1 MRSLA
6 EAPARL
12 APGAKI
18 SVHLVGVGGT
28 GMRGLAMV
36 LRGMGMDV
44 SGSDRDGI
52 PPSLRKSL
60 AAAGIRVSTGSA
72 AENVPPGAGLLVA
85 TAAVRAEENAECR
98 EAARRGLP
106 VLKYAEAVAQVA
118 RAKKLVAV
126 AGSHGKTT
134 TSSMVAWLLKAA
146 GVSDS
151 FLVGG
156 QVRGIGES
164 GWWGEGGHF
173 VLEACEYDRSFL
185 NYDPAVAVVT
195 NVDADH
201 MDYYKT
207 MDALREAF
215 AAFVGRT
222 SPEGRVIL
230 CADDAPSLYLAE
242 GAPAAVWTAGFSP
255 SADWRIAAHALS
267 PQGAAFRLEGPG
279 GGGDFRL
286 PLCGIHNLRNAAQ
299 AVAAAA
305 ACGAPL
311 DALIEALAS
320 FQGAERR
327 MHLLGTVRGAPV
339 LDDYG
344 HHPVELAATFASVRQ
359 RYPGRRLR
367 VAFQPH
373 QYARTEYLFDDFV
386 RVLASGPDD
395 LLLAPVY
402 GARHDGSA
410 PRADSGTLREAV
422 ARAGGSCRL
431 VSLDGMADELGRTA
445 ESDDVILVIGAGDI
459 GRVGHD
465 LVGRYGA
472 VEGA

>member
-1 MRSLA
+1 MRTLV
-6 EAPARL
+6 EAPSCL
-12 APGAKI
+12 VPGAKLA
-18 SVHLVGVGGT
+18 VHLVGIGGT
-28 GMRGLAMV
+28 GMRGLARV

-44 SGSDRDGI
+44 SGSDRDGV
-52 PPSLRKSL
+52 PAALEKSL
-60 AAAGIRVSTGSA
+60 SAAGIRISAGSSA
-72 AENVPPGAGLLVA
+72 GNVPPGAGLIVA
-85 TAAVRAEENAECR
+85 TAAARPEENPECR

-106 VLKYAEAVAQVA
+106 VLKYAEAVAQVVRA
-118 RAKKLVAV
+118 RKLVAV

-134 TSSMVAWLLKAA
+134 TSSMIAWLLKAA
-146 GVSDS
+146 GVSES

-164 GWWGEGGHF
+164 GWWGKGDHF

-207 MDALREAF
+207 MEALREAF
-215 AAFVGRT
+215 AAFVRRT

-230 CADDAPSLYLAE
+230 CADDAPSLFLAE
-242 GAPAAVWTAGFSP
+242 AAPAAVWTAGFSP

-267 PQGAAFRLEGPG
+267 PQGGTFRLEGPPG
-279 GGGDFRL
+279 GADFRL

-299 AVAAAA
+299 AVAAAS
-305 ACGAPL
+305 ACGASL
-311 DALIEALAS
+311 DALREALAA

-344 HHPVELAATFASVRQ
+344 HHPAELAATFASVRQ

-410 PRADSGTLREAV
+410 PKADSGTLRDAV

-431 VSLDGMADELGRTA
+431 LSLDGMVDELGRAA
-445 ESDDVILVIGAGDI
+445 EADDVILVIGAGDI

-465 LVGRYGA
+465 LIGRYGA